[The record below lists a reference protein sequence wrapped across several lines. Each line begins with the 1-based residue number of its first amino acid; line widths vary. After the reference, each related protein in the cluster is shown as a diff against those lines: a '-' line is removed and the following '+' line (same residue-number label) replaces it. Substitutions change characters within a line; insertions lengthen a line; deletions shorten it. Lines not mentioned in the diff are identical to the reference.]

1 MLTPPRPVIGDSILE
16 TVDWIRSV
24 QVPNGMIPWFAGGH
38 GDPWNH
44 VEAAMALT
52 VGGAVAEAE
61 RAFDW
66 LKATQRSDGAWHTYY
81 LCDGRV
87 EEPRLDTNV
96 CAYVATGVWHHFLAT
111 RDAGFL
117 EDMWGTLERA
127 VGFVLS
133 WQRAGGELVWS
144 VGPDGSPGRYGLLTG
159 SSSAYFSLRCALA
172 CAFELGY
179 ERPEW
184 EIGAGLLRHAVAH
197 GSDGFVSKA
206 EFAMDWYYP
215 VLAGALR
222 PETASA
228 RIDEGWSGF
237 VMEQR
242 GVRCV
247 THKPWVTAAETAECA
262 LALASIGR
270 HHEAAALVSWA
281 RRHRCSDGSYL
292 TGLVYPEK
300 STYPPGERSSYT
312 AAAVVLAE
320 DAMSSLTPA
329 AQLFVDGSLPRGLYL
344 DSGAVVPTRLS
355 TRRLPRPA
363 HGSSSNSPE
372 MSARL

>member
-1 MLTPPRPVIGDSILE
+1 
-16 TVDWIRSV
+16 
-24 QVPNGMIPWFAGGH
+24 
-38 GDPWNH
+38 
-44 VEAAMALT
+44 
-52 VGGAVAEAE
+52 
-61 RAFDW
+61 
-66 LKATQRSDGAWHTYY
+66 
-81 LCDGRV
+81 
-87 EEPRLDTNV
+87 
-96 CAYVATGVWHHFLAT
+96 
-111 RDAGFL
+111 
-117 EDMWGTLERA
+117 
-127 VGFVLS
+127 
-133 WQRAGGELVWS
+133 
-144 VGPDGSPGRYGLLTG
+144 LTG